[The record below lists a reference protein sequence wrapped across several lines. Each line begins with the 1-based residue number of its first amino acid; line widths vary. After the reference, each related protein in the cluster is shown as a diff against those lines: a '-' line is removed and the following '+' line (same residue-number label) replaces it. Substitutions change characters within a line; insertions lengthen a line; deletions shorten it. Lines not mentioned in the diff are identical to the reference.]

1 MGGGMTLGRRCS
13 ASDLTDRAGW
23 AVPSPLCALGDDDG
37 EADGDDGALVL
48 IERGPELAA
57 TLTLAFLPLAECHAL
72 Q

>member
-13 ASDLTDRAGW
+13 TIDFVAEVGCVML
-23 AVPSPLCALGDDDG
+23 SPLLFGEDGG
-37 EADGDDGALVL
+37 EAEGDAGELTL
-48 IERGPELAA
+48 SERGTELVA